1 MNDNLNMDTTIAGSM
16 NARNYII
23 GRGNHCYKSAHI
35 VTHIYFIFLDKL
47 FSKKEEESSPAV
59 DLDIPVVNASN
70 VSMRLSSQVQGQK
83 PIVTDQEVEVI
94 SQTLSNI
101 KSIALATG
109 QELDLQNDNINKLT
123 STVDNANQR
132 IQEHNKRIKQLT

>member
-1 MNDNLNMDTTIAGSM
+1 MNDNVNMDTTIAGSM
-16 NARNYII
+16 HARNYII

-35 VTHIYFIFLDKL
+35 VTYIYFIFLDKL

-70 VSMRLSSQVQGQK
+70 DSMRLSSQVQGQK

-123 STVDNANQR
+123 STVDSANQR

>member
-1 MNDNLNMDTTIAGSM
+1 MDTTIAGSM

-23 GRGNHCYKSAHI
+23 GRGNHCYKSAQI
-35 VTHIYFIFLDKL
+35 VTYIYFIFLDKL

-70 VSMRLSSQVQGQK
+70 DSMRLSSQVQRQK

-109 QELDLQNDNINKLT
+109 QELDVQNDNINKLT
-123 STVDNANQR
+123 STVDSANQR
-132 IQEHNKRIKQLT
+132 IQEHDKRIKQLT